1 MALED
6 DKMTLRVK
14 PSLGLVLA
22 LGCAS
27 LPAMA
32 GGLDGL
38 FGFVSSNKTASI
50 SHANAQAG
58 LAQYS
63 SSDLQAMKGAIAA
76 YKAGDVAKGD
86 ALSTPLGASI
96 PGVISEWVAIR
107 SQGAQLGFDRISRF
121 LANYPDWPTQN
132 LLRRRA
138 EEALVAEKQPMPVV
152 RSFFAKQQPITPGGA
167 LALAEAMAANGQTGQ
182 AIDLVRQH
190 WGSTLFKQ
198 DLEQRYLAS
207 FGEHL
212 RKIDHHKRLERG
224 IFSEDGDV
232 AMRAAQRLGPDEQ
245 ALARAA
251 MAVFDKTGQADKLI
265 SAIPAKTAQDL
276 PALFVKIKN
285 LRRSDRMT
293 EAANQLIQ
301 IPHGVEA
308 REGGLFWAERRLIAR
323 KLLDMNQPQLAY
335 KVAAGHSAQ
344 SIPDKVEA
352 DFTAGWIML
361 RVLNQPEQALKHFD
375 LAAREAKTPISIAR
389 ATYWQAR
396 AADAMGRNASHYYHQ
411 AAAHGGTYYG
421 QLARA
426 HIGQS
431 GLPIQNGP
439 SGSIHHLTQRI
450 GIQGLATLYAA
461 DERVLAQ
468 TLVNDLAYS
477 LPDAASLDALAEL
490 TTTYG
495 DAAATLSIAKIATQR
510 NLPLGQH
517 AFPLFGIPQQ
527 ALGKAPIEQA
537 FVYAITRQESAF
549 DPQATSTAGAKGL
562 MQLMPA
568 TAKIEASKVGVD
580 FDAARLTD
588 PNYNVT
594 LGANHLGR
602 LVENWN
608 GSYILAIA
616 SYNAGP
622 GNVKKWIEAFGD
634 PRDGKI
640 DPIDW
645 VERIPFT
652 ETRNYVQRVLENLQ
666 VYRSKLGNQQSV
678 MIEKDLQRGIR

>member
-1 MALED
+1 MIV
-6 DKMTLRVK
+6 RVK
-14 PSLGLVLA
+14 PSHWLIVA
-22 LGCAS
+22 LGCAA
-27 LPAMA
+27 LPATA

-38 FGFVSSNKTASI
+38 FGFVSNNKTASI

-58 LAQYS
+58 IAQYS
-63 SSDLQAMKGAIAA
+63 ASDVQAMKQAIAA
-76 YKAGDVAKGD
+76 YKSGDVAKGD

-107 SQGAQLGFDRISRF
+107 SQGAQLGFERISRF
-121 LANYPDWPTQN
+121 LTNYPDWPTQS

-167 LALAEAMAANGQTGQ
+167 LALAEAMAANGQSGQ
-182 AIDLVRQH
+182 AIELVRHH
-190 WGSTLFKQ
+190 WGATLFKQ
-198 DLEQRYLAS
+198 DLEQRYLS
-207 FGEHL
+207 LFGEQL
-212 RKIDHHKRLERG
+212 RKVDHLKRFERG
-224 IFSEDGDV
+224 IFAEDGDV
-232 AMRAAQRLGPDEQ
+232 ALRAAQRLGPDEV

-251 MAVFDKTGQADKLI
+251 IAVFDKSGPADKLI
-265 SAIPAKTAQDL
+265 AAVSPKTANEL
-276 PALFVKIKN
+276 AGLFVRIKN

-293 EAANQLIQ
+293 DAANLLIQ
-301 IPHGVEA
+301 IPHGLEA
-308 REGGLFWAERRLIAR
+308 REGGLFWAERRLVAR

-344 SIPDKVEA
+344 TIPDKVEA
-352 DFTAGWIML
+352 DFTAGWILL
-361 RVLNQPEQALKHFD
+361 RVLNQPEQALRHFD
-375 LAAREAKTPISIAR
+375 QAAHEAKTPISISR
-389 ATYWQAR
+389 ATYWQGR
-396 AADAMGRNASHYYHQ
+396 AAEALGRNASSYYQH
-411 AAAHGGTYYG
+411 AAAQGGTYYG

-431 GLPIQNGP
+431 GLPIANGP
-439 SGSIHHLTQRI
+439 SGSINHLAQRI

-461 DERVLAQ
+461 DERTLAL
-468 TLVNDLAYS
+468 TLVNDLAYA

-490 TTTYG
+490 TTAYG

-527 ALGKAPIEQA
+527 ALGNAPIEQA

-549 DPQATSTAGAKGL
+549 DPQATSSSGAKGL

-568 TAKIEASKVGVD
+568 TAKIEASKVGIE

-588 PNYNVT
+588 PHYNVT

-602 LVENWN
+602 LVENFN

-622 GNVKKWIEAFGD
+622 GNVKKWIDAFGD

-640 DPIDW
+640 DPVDW

-678 MIEKDLQRGIR
+678 LIEKDLQRGAR

>member
-1 MALED
+1 MS
-6 DKMTLRVK
+6 LRVK
-14 PSLGLVLA
+14 PVPSVVLA
-22 LGCAS
+22 LGLAV
-27 LPAMA
+27 LPAAA

-38 FGFVSSNKTASI
+38 FGFVSPSKTASI
-50 SHANAQAG
+50 SHANAQVG
-58 LAQYS
+58 IAQYS
-63 SSDLQAMKGAIAA
+63 SGDIQAMKQAIAA
-76 YKAGDVAKGD
+76 YKSGDVAKGD

-107 SQGAQLGFDRISRF
+107 SQGAQLGFERISRF
-121 LANYPDWPTQN
+121 LANYPDWPTQS

-138 EEALVAEKQPMPVV
+138 EEALVAEKQAMPVV
-152 RSFFAKQQPITPGGA
+152 RAFFAKQQPVTPGGA
-167 LALAEAMAANGQTGQ
+167 LALAEAMNANGQAAQ

-190 WGSTLFKQ
+190 WGATLFKQ
-198 DLEQRYLAS
+198 DLEQRYLS
-207 FGEHL
+207 LFGEHL
-212 RKIDHHKRLERG
+212 RKADHLKRFERG

-232 AMRAAQRLGPDEQ
+232 AVRAAQRLGPDEM

-251 MAVFDKTGQADKLI
+251 VAVFDKTGSGDKLLAALSPKI
-265 SAIPAKTAQDL
+265 SHELA
-276 PALFVKIKN
+276 ALFVRVKN
-285 LRRSDRMT
+285 LRRSDRIT
-293 EAANQLIQ
+293 EAAQLLIQ
-301 IPHGVEA
+301 IPHGLES

-344 SIPDKVEA
+344 SVPDKVEA
-352 DFTAGWIML
+352 DFTAGWILL
-361 RVLNQPEQALKHFD
+361 RVLNQPEQALRHFD
-375 LAAREAKTPISIAR
+375 HAAHEAKTPISISR
-389 ATYWQAR
+389 ATYWQGR
-396 AADAMGRNASHYYHQ
+396 AAEAMGRNAGSYYQ
-411 AAAHGGTYYG
+411 NAAAQGGTYYG

-431 GLPIQNGP
+431 GLPIATGP
-439 SGSIHHLTQRI
+439 SGSIHHLAQRI

-461 DERVLAQ
+461 DERALAL
-468 TLVNDLAYS
+468 TLVNDLAYA
-477 LPDAASLDALAEL
+477 LPDAAALDALAEL

-510 NLPLGQH
+510 SLPLGQH

-549 DPQATSTAGAKGL
+549 DPQATSTSGAKGL

-568 TAKIEASKVGVD
+568 TAKIEASKVGVE

-588 PNYNVT
+588 PSYNVT

-640 DPIDW
+640 DPVDW

-666 VYRSKLGNQQSV
+666 VYRAKLGNQQSV
-678 MIEKDLQRGIR
+678 LIEQDLQRGTR

>member
-1 MALED
+1 MIVRA
-6 DKMTLRVK
+6 K
-14 PSLGLVLA
+14 PSYWLIVV
-22 LGCAS
+22 LGCAA
-27 LPAMA
+27 LPASA

-50 SHANAQAG
+50 SQANAQAG
-58 LAQYS
+58 IAQYS
-63 SSDLQAMKGAIAA
+63 QSDMQAMKQAIAA
-76 YKAGDVAKGD
+76 YKSGDVAKGD

-107 SQGAQLGFDRISRF
+107 SQGAQLGFERISRF
-121 LANYPDWPTQN
+121 LANYPDWPTQS

-182 AIDLVRQH
+182 AIELVRQH
-190 WGSTLFKQ
+190 WGATLFKQ

-207 FGEHL
+207 FGEQL
-212 RKIDHHKRLERG
+212 RKADHLKRFERG

-232 AMRAAQRLGPDEQ
+232 ALRAAQRLGPDEA

-251 MAVFDKTGQADKLI
+251 IAVFDKSGPADKLI
-265 SAIPAKTAQDL
+265 AAVPPKTANEL
-276 PALFVKIKN
+276 AGLFVRIKN
-285 LRRSDRMT
+285 LRRSDRLT
-293 EAANQLIQ
+293 EAANLLIQ
-301 IPHGVEA
+301 IPHGLEA
-308 REGGLFWAERRLIAR
+308 REGGLFWVERRLIAR

-344 SIPDKVEA
+344 TIPDKVEA
-352 DFTAGWIML
+352 DFTAGWILL
-361 RVLNQPEQALKHFD
+361 RVLNQPEQALRHFD
-375 LAAREAKTPISIAR
+375 QAAHVARTPISIAR
-389 ATYWQAR
+389 ASYWQGR
-396 AADAMGRNASHYYHQ
+396 AAEAMGRNANAYYQQ
-411 AAAHGGTYYG
+411 AATQGGTYYG

-426 HIGQS
+426 HIGQP
-431 GLPIQNGP
+431 GLPIANGP
-439 SGSIHHLTQRI
+439 SGSITHLAQRI

-461 DERVLAQ
+461 DERALAL
-468 TLVNDLAYS
+468 TLINDLAYA
-477 LPDAASLDALAEL
+477 LPDAASLEALAEL

-510 NLPLGQH
+510 NFPLGQH

-527 ALGKAPIEQA
+527 ALGNAPIEQA

-549 DPQATSTAGAKGL
+549 DPQATSTSGAKGL

-568 TAKIEASKVGVD
+568 TAKIEASKVGLD

-588 PNYNVT
+588 PQYNVT
-594 LGANHLGR
+594 LGASHLGR
-602 LVENWN
+602 LVENFN

-622 GNVKKWIEAFGD
+622 GNVKKWIDAIGD

-640 DPIDW
+640 DPVDW

-666 VYRSKLGNQQSV
+666 VYRVKLANQQTV
-678 MIEKDLQRGIR
+678 LIEKDLQRGAR

>member
-1 MALED
+1 MIV
-6 DKMTLRVK
+6 RVK
-14 PSLGLVLA
+14 PSHWLIVA
-22 LGCAS
+22 LGCAA
-27 LPAMA
+27 LPATA

-38 FGFVSSNKTASI
+38 FGFVSNNKTASI

-58 LAQYS
+58 IAQYS
-63 SSDLQAMKGAIAA
+63 ASDVQAMKQA
-76 YKAGDVAKGD
+76 YKSGDVAKGD

-107 SQGAQLGFDRISRF
+107 SQGAQLGFERISRF
-121 LANYPDWPTQN
+121 LTNYPDWPTQS

-167 LALAEAMAANGQTGQ
+167 LALAEAMAANGQSGQ
-182 AIDLVRQH
+182 AIELVRHH
-190 WGSTLFKQ
+190 WGATLFKQ
-198 DLEQRYLAS
+198 DLEQRYLS
-207 FGEHL
+207 LFGEQL
-212 RKIDHHKRLERG
+212 RKVDHLKRFERG
-224 IFSEDGDV
+224 IFAEDGDV
-232 AMRAAQRLGPDEQ
+232 ALRAAQRLGPDEV

-251 MAVFDKTGQADKLI
+251 IAVFDKSGPADKLI
-265 SAIPAKTAQDL
+265 AAVSPKTANEL
-276 PALFVKIKN
+276 AGLFVRIKN

-293 EAANQLIQ
+293 DAANLLIQ
-301 IPHGVEA
+301 IPHGLEA
-308 REGGLFWAERRLIAR
+308 REGGLFWAERRLVAR

-344 SIPDKVEA
+344 TIPDKVEA
-352 DFTAGWIML
+352 DFTAGWILL
-361 RVLNQPEQALKHFD
+361 RVLNQPEQALRHFD
-375 LAAREAKTPISIAR
+375 QAAHEAKTPISISR
-389 ATYWQAR
+389 ATYWQGR
-396 AADAMGRNASHYYHQ
+396 AAEAMGRNASSYYQH
-411 AAAHGGTYYG
+411 AAAQGGTYYG

-431 GLPIQNGP
+431 GLPIANGP
-439 SGSIHHLTQRI
+439 SGSINHLAQRI

-461 DERVLAQ
+461 DERTLAL
-468 TLVNDLAYS
+468 TLVNDLAYA

-490 TTTYG
+490 TTAYG

-527 ALGKAPIEQA
+527 ALGNAPIEQA

-549 DPQATSTAGAKGL
+549 DPQATSSSGAKGL

-568 TAKIEASKVGVD
+568 TAKIEASKVGIE

-588 PNYNVT
+588 PHYNVT

-602 LVENWN
+602 LVENFN

-622 GNVKKWIEAFGD
+622 GNVKKWIDAFGD

-640 DPIDW
+640 DPVDW

-678 MIEKDLQRGIR
+678 LIEKDLQRGAR

>member
-1 MALED
+1 MIV
-6 DKMTLRVK
+6 RVK
-14 PSLGLVLA
+14 PSHWLIVA
-22 LGCAS
+22 LGCAA
-27 LPAMA
+27 LPATA

-38 FGFVSSNKTASI
+38 FGFVSNNKTASI

-58 LAQYS
+58 IAQYS
-63 SSDLQAMKGAIAA
+63 ASDVQAMKQAIAA
-76 YKAGDVAKGD
+76 YKSGDVAKGD

-107 SQGAQLGFDRISRF
+107 SQGAQLGFERISRF
-121 LANYPDWPTQN
+121 LTNYPDWPTQS

-167 LALAEAMAANGQTGQ
+167 LALAEAMAANGQSGQ
-182 AIDLVRQH
+182 AIELVRHH
-190 WGSTLFKQ
+190 WGATLFKQ
-198 DLEQRYLAS
+198 DLEQRYLS
-207 FGEHL
+207 LFGEQL
-212 RKIDHHKRLERG
+212 RKVDHLKRFERG
-224 IFSEDGDV
+224 IFAEDGDV
-232 AMRAAQRLGPDEQ
+232 ALRAAQRLGPDEV

-251 MAVFDKTGQADKLI
+251 IAVFDKSGPADKLI
-265 SAIPAKTAQDL
+265 AAVSPKTANEL
-276 PALFVKIKN
+276 AGLFVRIKN

-293 EAANQLIQ
+293 DAANLLIQ
-301 IPHGVEA
+301 IPHGLEA
-308 REGGLFWAERRLIAR
+308 REGGLFWAERRLVAR

-344 SIPDKVEA
+344 TIPDKVEA
-352 DFTAGWIML
+352 DFTAGWILL
-361 RVLNQPEQALKHFD
+361 RVLNQPEQALRHFD
-375 LAAREAKTPISIAR
+375 QAAHEAKTPISISR
-389 ATYWQAR
+389 ATYWQGR
-396 AADAMGRNASHYYHQ
+396 AAEAMGRNASSYYQH
-411 AAAHGGTYYG
+411 AAAQGGTYYG

-431 GLPIQNGP
+431 GLPIANGP
-439 SGSIHHLTQRI
+439 SGSINHLAQRI

-461 DERVLAQ
+461 DERTLAL
-468 TLVNDLAYS
+468 TLVNDLAYA

-490 TTTYG
+490 TTAYG

-527 ALGKAPIEQA
+527 ALGNAPIEQA

-549 DPQATSTAGAKGL
+549 DPQATSSSGAKGL

-568 TAKIEASKVGVD
+568 TAKIEASKVGIE

-588 PNYNVT
+588 PHYNVT

-602 LVENWN
+602 LVENFN

-622 GNVKKWIEAFGD
+622 GNVKKWIDAFGD

-640 DPIDW
+640 DPVDW

-678 MIEKDLQRGIR
+678 LIEKDLQRGAR

>member
-1 MALED
+1 MIV
-6 DKMTLRVK
+6 RVK
-14 PSLGLVLA
+14 PSHWLIVA
-22 LGCAS
+22 LGCAA
-27 LPAMA
+27 LPATA

-38 FGFVSSNKTASI
+38 FGFVSNNKTASI

-58 LAQYS
+58 IAQYS
-63 SSDLQAMKGAIAA
+63 ASDVQAMKQAIAA
-76 YKAGDVAKGD
+76 YKSGDVAKGD

-107 SQGAQLGFDRISRF
+107 SQGAQLGFERISRF
-121 LANYPDWPTQN
+121 LANYPDWPTQS

-152 RSFFAKQQPITPGGA
+152 CSFFAKQQPITPGGA
-167 LALAEAMAANGQTGQ
+167 LALAEAMAANGQSGQ
-182 AIDLVRQH
+182 AIELVRHH
-190 WGSTLFKQ
+190 WGATLFKQ
-198 DLEQRYLAS
+198 DLEQRYLS
-207 FGEHL
+207 LFGEQL
-212 RKIDHHKRLERG
+212 RKVDHLKRFERG
-224 IFSEDGDV
+224 IFAEDGDV
-232 AMRAAQRLGPDEQ
+232 ALRAAQRLGPDEV

-251 MAVFDKTGQADKLI
+251 IAVFDKSGPADKLI
-265 SAIPAKTAQDL
+265 AAVSPKTANEL
-276 PALFVKIKN
+276 AGLFVRIKN

-293 EAANQLIQ
+293 DAANLLIQ
-301 IPHGVEA
+301 IPHGLEA
-308 REGGLFWAERRLIAR
+308 REGGLFWAERRLVAR

-344 SIPDKVEA
+344 TIPDKVEA
-352 DFTAGWIML
+352 DFTAGWILL
-361 RVLNQPEQALKHFD
+361 RVLNQPEQALRHFD
-375 LAAREAKTPISIAR
+375 QAAHEAKTPISISR
-389 ATYWQAR
+389 ATYWQGR
-396 AADAMGRNASHYYHQ
+396 AAEAMGRNASSYYQH
-411 AAAHGGTYYG
+411 AAAQGGTYYG

-431 GLPIQNGP
+431 GLPIANGP
-439 SGSIHHLTQRI
+439 SGSINHLAQRI

-461 DERVLAQ
+461 DERTLAL
-468 TLVNDLAYS
+468 TLVNDLAYA

-490 TTTYG
+490 TTAYG

-527 ALGKAPIEQA
+527 ALGNAPIEQA

-549 DPQATSTAGAKGL
+549 DPQATSSSGAKGL

-568 TAKIEASKVGVD
+568 TAKIEASKVGIE

-588 PNYNVT
+588 PHYNVT

-602 LVENWN
+602 LVENFN

-622 GNVKKWIEAFGD
+622 GNVKKWIDAFGD

-640 DPIDW
+640 DPVDW

-678 MIEKDLQRGIR
+678 LIEKDLQRGAR